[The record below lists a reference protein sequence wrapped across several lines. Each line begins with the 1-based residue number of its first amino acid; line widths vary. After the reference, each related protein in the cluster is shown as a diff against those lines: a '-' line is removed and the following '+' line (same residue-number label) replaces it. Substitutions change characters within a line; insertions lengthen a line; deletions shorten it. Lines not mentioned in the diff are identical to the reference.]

1 MRMAHVADVHLGH
14 ALMNL
19 RSREEAVMETFE
31 RLMEEVRECSVDVLV
46 IAGDLFEHAR
56 PKTEALYLAVE
67 ELSKLKEDGVETI
80 ATAGN
85 HEIRRRKGAVSPISV
100 LERMGLVRHL
110 YYSERR
116 PERHRYTATFDGVRV
131 TFHGLQYLPK
141 NSFVEKAKV
150 IRSKYRPDPEADV
163 NVAIFHQAL
172 PGTIPDESEVVEPAY
187 FPEGHDYYAMG
198 HVHVPSREEKIHGN
212 PAPYPGSPEPLTFR
226 EIRDER
232 CTHRRRGFFLVEFD
246 RDGLT
251 EHEFVEVE
259 WSRGLS
265 VVEVRGERW
274 EEELRRKIKRGQI
287 VKVVAKDTN
296 ASPEDVEKVAIEAG
310 ADRCVVELHERR
322 REVEGGDETRGPI
335 NLEGIIR
342 EGVKKAKAATLNR
355 VDVPDD
361 VVVEV
366 ALEILRGVREDNP
379 PDLEDVESIVAGEP
393 GSEGSEGSSEE
404 PKGSGEEE
412 RSEVGSEEVNVGGR
426 GTSSEGMSRTTGSKL
441 GSSGRPSLDRW
452 IG

>member
-67 ELSKLKEDGVETI
+67 KLSELKEDGVEI
-80 ATAGN
+80 VATAGN

-141 NSFVEKAKV
+141 NSFVERAKV
-150 IRSKYRPDPEADV
+150 IRAKYRPDPEADV

-172 PGTIPDESEVVEPAY
+172 PGTIPDESEIVEPAY

-198 HVHVPSREEKIHGN
+198 HVHVPSREEKIHGS
-212 PAPYPGSPEPLTFR
+212 PAPYPGSPEPLTFL
-226 EIRDER
+226 EVKDER
-232 CTHRRRGFFLVEFD
+232 GAHKRRGFFLVEFD
-246 RDGLT
+246 RGGLV
-251 EHEFVEVE
+251 EYEFVEVE
-259 WSRGLS
+259 WSRELS
-265 VVEVRGERW
+265 VVEVSGERW
-274 EEELRRKIKRGQI
+274 EEELRRRVRRGQI
-287 VKVVAKDTN
+287 VKVVAKDTG
-296 ASPEDVEKVAIEAG
+296 ASPEEVEKVAIEAG
-310 ADRCVVELHERR
+310 ADRCVVELRERR
-322 REVEGGDETRGPI
+322 REVEEGDETEGPLD
-335 NLEGIIR
+335 LEGIIR
-342 EGVKKAKAATLNR
+342 EGVKRARAATLTR

-379 PDLEDVESIVAGEP
+379 PDLGDVEGIVAGEP
-393 GSEGSEGSSEE
+393 PSEGSEESSEE
-404 PKGSGEEE
+404 PEESDGEEVGL
-412 RSEVGSEEVNVGGR
+412 EVEEVKVESR
-426 GTSSEGMSRTTGSKL
+426 GTSSEGMSRAGSKL